1 MKRTETKIYDD
12 IQDTRDAFDI
22 AVLDEDQ
29 IEPDGV
35 LPQLPL
41 VNPENVTLVGSLASL
56 VSKSDIVDPK

>member
-1 MKRTETKIYDD
+1 LKRTETKIYDD

-35 LPQLPL
+35 
-41 VNPENVTLVGSLASL
+41 NPENVTLVGSLASL